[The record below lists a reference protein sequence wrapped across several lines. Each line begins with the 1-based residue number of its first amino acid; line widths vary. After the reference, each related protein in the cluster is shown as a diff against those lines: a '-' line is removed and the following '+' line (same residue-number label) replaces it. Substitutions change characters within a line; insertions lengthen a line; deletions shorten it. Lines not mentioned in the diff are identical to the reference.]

1 MNKQPLFSRDLSIGY
16 RSRKEDRVLHSKLN
30 FSLHQGELN
39 CILGPNGAGKSTL
52 LKTLAGFID
61 AIDGEVYMMGKARHE
76 IPLHNLSRILSVV
89 LTDRIQIPHSRVIDI
104 VNMGRYPYTSLL
116 VGFGQ
121 KDKRIVMQSLQQVG
135 IEHMKYR
142 YYDEISDGEKQKV
155 MIAKALAQD
164 TPVIILDEPTAF
176 LDFPSKI
183 EVMQILLCLAK
194 DTGKSILMSTH
205 DVELALQVA
214 DKIWLLDRG
223 KELRVGAPE
232 DLVLENALNDFFE
245 KDYIYFDERKGTF
258 IMKSKSTVPV
268 NTSGKQPFLF
278 WLNKALTRA
287 GFEISSY
294 ADAHITVK
302 MNSKHEIFLLSQGE
316 SAKSFKN
323 IETLI
328 HYLKSHS

>member
-1 MNKQPLFSRDLSIGY
+1 MNKPPLFSRNLSIGY
-16 RSRKEDRVLHSKLN
+16 RSGKEDCVLHSNLT

-52 LKTLAGFID
+52 LKTLSGFTD
-61 AIDGEVYMMGKARHE
+61 ALDGEVYLMGKARHE
-76 IPLHNLSRILSVV
+76 IPFHNQSRMLSVV
-89 LTDRIQIPHSRVIDI
+89 LTDRVQIPHSRVIDI
-104 VNMGRYPYTSLL
+104 VSMGRYPYTSLL
-116 VGFGQ
+116 ARFSQ
-121 KDKRIVMQSLQQVG
+121 KDKRIVMHSLQRVG
-135 IEHMKYR
+135 IGHMKYR
-142 YYDEISDGEKQKV
+142 HFDEISDGEKQKV

-232 DLVLENALNDFFE
+232 DLVLDNALNDFFE
-245 KDYIYFDERKGTF
+245 KDYIYFDESKGTF
-258 IMKSKSTVPV
+258 MMKNKSKVPV
-268 NTSGKQPFLF
+268 NTSGTHPYIF

-287 GFEISSY
+287 GFEVSSRKE
-294 ADAHITVK
+294 AHMTVK
-302 MNSKHEIFLLSQGE
+302 MNSKHEIFLISQDE
-316 SAKSFKN
+316 STRSFKT
-323 IETLI
+323 IESLI
-328 HYLKSHS
+328 HFLKSNS